1 MKSLN
6 QKIVTGGDKLGH
18 SFYNWLTMH
27 PDKFK
32 KRCLKF
38 SSQGGVTSMRWHVN
52 GWQFFSASQWY
63 LIWKHQTEN
72 FICPISPC
80 LWKKPNTLF
89 LNTIIKYNMNK
100 RSEPLFQK
108 SNFSPSPGSDKFLN
122 FFITPPKTF
131 QLSLGV
137 AGKENTDFVS
147 LVTILPIF
155 AAKRLEFSRT
165 FRPRSKSNKQH
176 KQATCSI
183 CKKHNSVCKLLSR
196 FSTSEYFLVK
206 RLFSF
211 VST

>member
-1 MKSLN
+1 MSL
-6 QKIVTGGDKLGH
+6 K
-18 SFYNWLTMH
+18 
-27 PDKFK
+27 
-32 KRCLKF
+32 
-38 SSQGGVTSMRWHVN
+38 
-52 GWQFFSASQWY
+52 
-63 LIWKHQTEN
+63 
-72 FICPISPC
+72 
-80 LWKKPNTLF
+80 KKPNTLF

-108 SNFSPSPGSDKFLN
+108 SNFSPSPRSDKFLN

-183 CKKHNSVCKLLSR
+183 WKKHNSICKLLSR
-196 FSTSEYFLVK
+196 FSTSEYFCAK